1 MAFDSVIHRVL
12 CIPGGAG
19 FLPSTI
25 FHWIAANLLVFGY
38 VFNLLF
44 SRKLPLLKHTLAH
57 PSASSTHKKQVN
69 WERLRPCRWDFNAS
83 QSEIWVVVDVMMT
96 CGMQIIH
103 NHHVSTIHAFF
114 QHMGEYLGN
123 KLLDLLGYS
132 LLGVLTPMFPL
143 SYKLFVSH
151 LTWKMA
157 IHNLIIFITH
167 LKISHVENKVP
178 FKFLLFQQK
187 KTSRNMAVNLE
198 TSIFHHLPQLP
209 QHVGKPIFQLS
220 TPKEKI

>member
-12 CIPGGAG
+12 YIPGGAG

-103 NHHVSTIHAFF
+103 NHHVSTIHVFPAYGGIL
-114 QHMGEYLGN
+114 GEQTAR
-123 KLLDLLGYS
+123 S
-132 LLGVLTPMFPL
+132 ARVLSFRG
-143 SYKLFVSH
+143 
-151 LTWKMA
+151 
-157 IHNLIIFITH
+157 TH
-167 LKISHVENKVP
+167 PHVP
-178 FKFLLFQQK
+178 FELQTFCW
-187 KTSRNMAVNLE
+187 SSYMENG
-198 TSIFHHLPQLP
+198 HP
-209 QHVGKPIFQLS
+209 
-220 TPKEKI
+220 